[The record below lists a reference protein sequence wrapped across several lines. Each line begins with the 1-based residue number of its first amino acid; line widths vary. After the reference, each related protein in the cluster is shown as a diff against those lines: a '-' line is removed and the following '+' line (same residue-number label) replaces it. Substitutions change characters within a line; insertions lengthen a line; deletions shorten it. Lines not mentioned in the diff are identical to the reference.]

1 MKSVN
6 IPGFTADSS
15 LYRSG
20 IHYCMGDTT
29 INATSARELH
39 LVQPAAY
46 GCSPCILYTEPG
58 PGGRSAG
65 IRTCCSLTCRTTIF
79 GTYRCYEY
87 CTGEVCATFPAGEI
101 IV

>member
-1 MKSVN
+1 MN
-6 IPGFTADSS
+6 MPGFTASSS
-15 LYRSG
+15 LCKSRKNYLSG
-20 IHYCMGDTT
+20 MSLN
-29 INATSARELH
+29 NAEFTPGLNA
-39 LVQPAAY
+39 VQPAAY

-79 GTYRCYEY
+79 GDYRCYEY
-87 CTGEVCATFPAGEI
+87 CTQEVCATFPEGVI